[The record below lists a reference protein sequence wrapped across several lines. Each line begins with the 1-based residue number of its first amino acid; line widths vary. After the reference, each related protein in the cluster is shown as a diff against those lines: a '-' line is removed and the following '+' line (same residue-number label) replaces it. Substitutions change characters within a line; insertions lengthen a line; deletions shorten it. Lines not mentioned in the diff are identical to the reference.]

1 MSNRPLTALYQSI
14 PRRGLIWSV
23 TTLTVAMLP
32 LWGCV
37 TRATGPELPYV
48 KPAYSEPAGNPNPD
62 PAALHMSARLQDLE
76 VEMQRLRDTVERL
89 KAQPTAGNQEAIAK
103 LQERVAF
110 IERQLGLDTAT
121 DSGPKN
127 PPQQPPAAKA
137 QTEPRQANRIEAPSA
152 PPVPGVEGEPPV
164 QIVDHNA
171 PSAEE
176 QEYRQA
182 YNALK
187 RGASDESV
195 GLFEDFLKKYPK
207 SPLASDAIYWI
218 GEARYASGRYDEAV
232 LQFDRVIKEFPG
244 SRKELSALLKQGLAF
259 EKMGDPRSAKIIYQ
273 KLMKEKPHTPQARM
287 AANKMKSLPADEPR

>member
-1 MSNRPLTALYQSI
+1 
-14 PRRGLIWSV
+14 
-23 TTLTVAMLP
+23 
-32 LWGCV
+32 
-37 TRATGPELPYV
+37 
-48 KPAYSEPAGNPNPD
+48 
-62 PAALHMSARLQDLE
+62 MSARLQDLE
-76 VEMQRLRDTVERL
+76 VEMQRLRDMVERL
-89 KAQPTAGNQEAIAK
+89 RAQPAAGNQEAIAK

-121 DSGPKN
+121 DTGPQN

-137 QTEPRQANRIEAPSA
+137 QTEPRRANRIEAPAA

-164 QIVDHNA
+164 QIVDNHA